1 MSKYLIHASY
11 STEGIKGILKG
22 GGSARRAAIQEAAQ
36 SVEGRLEA
44 IYFGFGEH
52 DAFAIL
58 ELPNNV
64 SAAAIALVVNAS
76 GAARAKTT
84 VLLTPEE
91 VDQATKSTV
100 RYRPPGQ

>member
-64 SAAAIALVVNAS
+64 SAAALALVVNAS

>member
-11 STEGIKGILKG
+11 STEGIKGILKN

-36 SVEGRLEA
+36 SVEGKLEA

-64 SAAAIALVVNAS
+64 SAAALALVVNAS

>member
-11 STEGIKGILKG
+11 STEGIKGILKN

-36 SVEGRLEA
+36 SVEGKLEA
-44 IYFGFGEH
+44 IYFGFGED

-64 SAAAIALVVNAS
+64 SAAALALVVNAS